1 MRWIRGL
8 PTHRERGMGEG
19 GRVGG
24 QGCVRAAIINKH
36 LESPKLSRFTLIP
49 RKYQI
54 YCQSQNSNKLLKLGG
69 YKSFEHFSYCLP
81 HSFLC
86 IIIFLF
92 FFLVLLA
99 FCSSL
104 FSFSKIQSILCF
116 QGRRQLLKCLLEIH
130 AVCREDDP
138 WYLLNDLYITDYCVW
153 IQKTRL

>member
-1 MRWIRGL
+1 MDSPNR
-8 PTHRERGMGEG
+8 REKGMGEG
-19 GRVGG
+19 GGVGG
-24 QGCVRAAIINKH
+24 RGLWGAGIINKH
-36 LESPKLSRFTLIP
+36 LQSSKLSRFTLIP
-49 RKYQI
+49 RKCRI
-54 YCQSQNSNKLLKLGG
+54 YCQSQNSNMLLKLGG
-69 YKSFEHFSYCLP
+69 TQASSISLIASLDNLLIP
-81 HSFLC
+81 S
-86 IIIFLF
+86 IIIMFL

-104 FSFSKIQSILCF
+104 FSFSKIQTILCF